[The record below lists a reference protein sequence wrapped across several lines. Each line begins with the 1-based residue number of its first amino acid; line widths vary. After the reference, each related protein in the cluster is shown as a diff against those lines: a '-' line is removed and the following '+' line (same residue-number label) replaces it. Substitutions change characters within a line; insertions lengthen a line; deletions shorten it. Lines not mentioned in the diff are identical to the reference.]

1 MAKNSPSQKIK
12 VLHLMHTYLP
22 EVNGVALNT
31 YAILKELSKSGDIE
45 SIVFAPAS
53 KRSGEIVNYDVPHKV
68 IRYVT
73 PPFKRFL
80 VAVTVLAQLLRTYLR
95 ERFDVLQCHGPDQIH
110 IGGLF
115 RRIVPS
121 VVTVGM
127 FRNDRMF
134 RGSSTKQRRLRAGLK
149 RMDRIVSIS
158 PVITGL
164 LTAYDEG
171 LRGRIVDLPLGIDL
185 DHYRSVPAGP
195 AAETPYIL
203 YLGRL
208 AGGKRVDVLLHAF
221 SRVRQEMPGLFLH
234 ILGDGPQ
241 RGELAALSDTLG
253 TSENVRFFGM
263 VTGDEKIAMLKGAAL
278 VGFPSGSGEGF
289 PGVLLEALAC
299 DRIVV
304 ANDYETAR
312 VVIRDGETG
321 FIYARDNPDDM
332 ARVIVQVLKNRA
344 QKEAEMLPAIHA
356 EVEKYD
362 IRKIAAQYRTLY
374 QDLVLPRPV
383 AGR

>member
-1 MAKNSPSQKIK
+1 MTKNNPSQKIT

-31 YAILKELSKSGDIE
+31 YAILKELSRTDDID

-53 KRSGEIVNYDVPHKV
+53 KRSGEIRNFDVPHKV
-68 IRYVT
+68 IRYFA
-73 PPFKRFL
+73 PPFKRFS
-80 VAVTVLAQLLRTYLR
+80 VAVTILAQLLRTYLR
-95 ERFDVLQCHGPDQIH
+95 EKFDVLQCHGPDQIH

-115 RRIVPS
+115 KRIVPS

-134 RGSSTKQRRLRAGLK
+134 KGSSAKIRRLRSGLK

-164 LTAYDEG
+164 LTAYDRG
-171 LRGRIVDLPLGIDL
+171 LRDRIVDLPLGIDL
-185 DHYRSVPAGP
+185 DHYRSVPAGQ
-195 AAETPYIL
+195 AGYPYIL

-208 AGGKRVDVLLHAF
+208 TGGKRVDVLLNAF
-221 SRVRQEMPGLFLH
+221 ARVRRDMPDLFLH

-241 RGELAALSDTLG
+241 REELTALSGQLG
-253 TSENVRFFGM
+253 TGEHVRFFGM
-263 VTGDEKIAMLKGAAL
+263 VTGDEKIAMLKGAEL

-299 DRIVV
+299 SRIVV

-321 FIYARDNPDDM
+321 FIYARDNPDEM
-332 ARVIVQVLKNRA
+332 ARLIMHVRKNR
-344 QKEAEMLPAIHA
+344 EMLETKMLPSINE

-362 IRKIAAQYRTLY
+362 IKKIAAQYRALY
-374 QDLVLPRPV
+374 KDIAIPRPA

>member
-22 EVNGVALNT
+22 EVNGVSLNT
-31 YAILKELSKSGDIE
+31 YAILKELSKSSDIE
-45 SIVFAPAS
+45 SIVFAPYS
-53 KRSGEIVNYDVPHKV
+53 KKPARLQDFDIPHKV
-68 IRYVT
+68 MRYYA
-73 PPFKRFL
+73 PPFKRFS
-80 VAVTVLAQLLRTYLR
+80 VAVVVLTQLLKVYLR
-95 ERFDVLQCHGPDQIH
+95 EKFDVLQCHGPDQMY

-115 RRIVPS
+115 KRIIPS
-121 VVTVGM
+121 VMTAGM

-134 RGSSTKQRRLRAGLK
+134 KGRAAKIRRLRSGLK

-164 LTAYDEG
+164 LTSYDER
-171 LRGRIVDLPLGIDL
+171 LRQRIIDLPLGIDL
-185 DHYRSVPAGP
+185 EHYRSVPAGQ
-195 AAETPYIL
+195 AGSQPYIL

-208 AGGKRVDVLLHAF
+208 AGGKRVDILLRAF
-221 SRVRQEMPGLFLH
+221 SRVREDMPELSLY

-241 RGELAALSDTLG
+241 RDELMALSGQLG
-253 TSENVRFFGM
+253 TGNNVRFFGA
-263 VTGDEKIAMLKGAAL
+263 VTGDEKIAMLKGAEM

-299 DRIVV
+299 GKIVI

-321 FIYARDNPDDM
+321 FIYERDNAGDM
-332 ARVIVQVLKNRA
+332 ARLILNVLRHRRELETK
-344 QKEAEMLPAIHA
+344 MLPAIRA
-356 EVEKYD
+356 EAERYD
-362 IRKIAAQYRTLY
+362 IKKIAAQYRSLY
-374 QDLVLPRPV
+374 TDLVCPPQ
-383 AGR
+383 ASGR